1 MKLNSFQSKRKH
13 FHQNSYVN
21 MMKKKKMIMSFE
33 PKELKLITIEIK
45 NKCFFKNKVLTLFIF
60 NEFYMIEMKNYIF
73 HRLS

>member
-1 MKLNSFQSKRKH
+1 
-13 FHQNSYVN
+13 
-21 MMKKKKMIMSFE
+21 MSFE

-73 HRLS
+73 NRLS